1 MTNDLYWVS
10 VLGYI
15 VITLTILIRERKYIY
30 HSEKVERAFMP
41 LVCISLTFFVVDFF
55 WGMCLVEAIRSDVV
69 YYASSALL
77 HVLAVVT
84 TLSWLCYVLQYIR
97 CPRRYRYVIQ
107 FVSTVLLLSEVVLV
121 IANFFSPVLFRIVD
135 GEYMR
140 CKYALVTAFNV
151 YSVFAVVLLGTLFT
165 MMRRGIGAKGCI
177 RCKAVLFSSLI
188 PLLPGIMN
196 VKYFASPFFSMGF
209 MLSVLIL
216 YVFVVTAAREKLYQS
231 KTKFLQNMSHE
242 IRTSLNMVYG
252 FAQLLGMPEGSWT
265 DEEREKYNTYIND
278 NYRML
283 DLLLNDLI
291 EYTQTNQKT
300 FGVSCEPVDV
310 AKICD
315 STLQSLQSL
324 QFAQSQSKQVQLQ
337 NELPDGFT
345 IKSYARRI
353 QQILM
358 HMLFYGVQFASSD
371 ELLLS
376 AKLNAGALE
385 LAVVAP
391 NSSLSGMKELP
402 VYVKDTLNDP
412 DVDDLGVRIELCH
425 RMACLLGGCIYID
438 TKSKD
443 GVRIVLQMQNI
454 L

>member
-1 MTNDLYWVS
+1 MTYDLYWVS

-15 VITLTILIRERKYIY
+15 VITLIILIRERKYT
-30 HSEKVERAFMP
+30 HHTEKAGRVFMP
-41 LVCISLTFFVVDFF
+41 LVCLSLVFYVVDFF
-55 WGMCLVEAIRSDVV
+55 WGMCLVDAIRSDAV
-69 YYASSALL
+69 YFVSSALL

-84 TLSWLCYVLQYIR
+84 TLSWLCYVLRYMN
-97 CPRRYRYVIQ
+97 CPRRCRYVIQ
-107 FVSTVLLLSEVVLV
+107 FVSAAQLLSEVVLV
-121 IANFFSPVLFRIVD
+121 IANFFSPVMYRIVD
-135 GEYMR
+135 GEYVR
-140 CKYALVTAFNV
+140 CKYALVTSFNV
-151 YSVFAVVLLGTLFT
+151 YSVFAVVLLGTLFA
-165 MMRRGIGAKGCI
+165 MMRKG
-177 RCKAVLFSSLI
+177 RCANGYTRCWAVLFSSLI
-188 PLLPGIMN
+188 PLLLGIMQME
-196 VKYFASPFFSMGF
+196 YFASPFFSMGF

-216 YVFVVTAAREKLYQS
+216 YVFVVTATREKLYRS

-265 DEEREKYNTYIND
+265 DEEREKYNSYIND

-300 FGVSCEPVDV
+300 FGVSYEPVDV

-315 STLQSLQSL
+315 STLQSLQ
-324 QFAQSQSKQVQLQ
+324 FAQSKSKQVQLQ

-345 IKSYARRI
+345 INSDARRI
-353 QQILM
+353 QQILT
-358 HMLFYGVQFASSD
+358 HLLFYVVQFASSD

-385 LAVVAP
+385 LAVVDP
-391 NSSLSGMKELP
+391 NSSMSGMKELP

-412 DVDDLGVRIELCH
+412 DVDDLGVRIELCR
-425 RMACLLGGCIYID
+425 RMTCLLGGCIYID
-438 TKSKD
+438 TQSKD
-443 GVRIVLQMQNI
+443 GVRIVLQIQNI

>member
-15 VITLTILIRERKYIY
+15 VITLTILIRECKYT
-30 HSEKVERAFMP
+30 HHGGKAGRVFMP
-41 LVCISLTFFVVDFF
+41 LVCLFLAFYVVDFF
-55 WGMCLVEAIRSDVV
+55 WGMCLVDAIRSDAA
-69 YYASSALL
+69 YFASSALL

-84 TLSWLCYVLQYIR
+84 TLSWLCYVLRYMN
-97 CPRRYRYVIQ
+97 CPRRCRYVIQ
-107 FVSTVLLLSEVVLV
+107 FVSAAQLLSEVALV
-121 IANFFSPVLFRIVD
+121 IANFFSPVMFRIVD
-135 GEYMR
+135 GEYVR
-140 CKYALVTAFNV
+140 CKYALVTSFNV

-165 MMRRGIGAKGCI
+165 MMRRGIGANGYT

-188 PLLPGIMN
+188 PLLLGIMQ
-196 VKYFASPFFSMGF
+196 VEYFASPFFSMGF

-315 STLQSLQSL
+315 STLQSLQ
-324 QFAQSQSKQVQLQ
+324 FAQSKSKQVQLQ

-345 IKSYARRI
+345 IKSDARRI

-385 LAVVAP
+385 LAVVDP
-391 NSSLSGMKELP
+391 NNSMSGMKELP
-402 VYVKDTLNDP
+402 VYVKETLYDT
-412 DVDDLGVRIELCH
+412 DVDDLGVRIELCR
-425 RMACLLGGCIYID
+425 RMARLLGGCIYID
-438 TKSKD
+438 TQSKD
-443 GVRIVLQMQNI
+443 GVRIVLQIQNI

>member
-1 MTNDLYWVS
+1 MTYDLYWVS

-15 VITLTILIRERKYIY
+15 VITLIILIRERKYT
-30 HSEKVERAFMP
+30 HHAEKAGRVFMP
-41 LVCISLTFFVVDFF
+41 LVCLSLAFYVVDFF
-55 WGMCLVEAIRSDVV
+55 WGMCLVDAIRSDAV
-69 YYASSALL
+69 YFVLSALL

-84 TLSWLCYVLQYIR
+84 TLSWLCYVLRYMN
-97 CPRRYRYVIQ
+97 CPRRCRYVIQ
-107 FVSTVLLLSEVVLV
+107 FVSAAQLLSELAFV
-121 IANFFSPVLFRIVD
+121 IANFFSPVMFRIVD
-135 GEYMR
+135 GEYVR
-140 CKYALVTAFNV
+140 CKYALVTSFNV
-151 YSVFAVVLLGTLFT
+151 YSVFAVVLLGTLFA
-165 MMRRGIGAKGCI
+165 MMRKGICANGYT
-177 RCKAVLFSSLI
+177 RYWAVLFSSLI
-188 PLLPGIMN
+188 PLLLGIMQ
-196 VKYFASPFFSMGF
+196 VEYFASPFFSMGF

-216 YVFVVTAAREKLYQS
+216 YVFVVTAAREKLYRS

-265 DEEREKYNTYIND
+265 DEEREKYNSYIND

-291 EYTQTNQKT
+291 EYTQTNRKT
-300 FGVSCEPVDV
+300 FGVSYGPVGV

-315 STLQSLQSL
+315 STLQSLQ
-324 QFAQSQSKQVQLQ
+324 FAQSKSKQVQLQ

-345 IKSYARRI
+345 INSDARRI
-353 QQILM
+353 QQILT
-358 HMLFYGVQFASSD
+358 HLLFYAVQFASSD

-385 LAVVAP
+385 LAVVDP
-391 NSSLSGMKELP
+391 NSSMSGMKELP

-412 DVDDLGVRIELCH
+412 DVDDLGVRIELCR

-438 TKSKD
+438 TQSKD
-443 GVRIVLQMQNI
+443 GVRIVLQIQNI

>member
-1 MTNDLYWVS
+1 MTDDLYWVS

-15 VITLTILIRERKYIY
+15 VITLIILIREHK
-30 HSEKVERAFMP
+30 HTHNAGKAERIFMS
-41 LVCISLTFFVVDFF
+41 LVCVSLVFYIVDFF
-55 WGMCLVEAIRSDVV
+55 WGLCLVKAIRSDAV
-69 YYASSALL
+69 YFASSAVL

-84 TLSWLCYVLQYIR
+84 TLSWLSYVLRYMG
-97 CPRRYRYVIQ
+97 CPRRCRYVVQ
-107 FVSTVLLLSEVVLV
+107 FVSAVLLLSEVAFV
-121 IANFFSPVLFRIVD
+121 IANFFSPVMFRIVD
-135 GEYMR
+135 GEYVR
-140 CKYALVTAFNV
+140 CKYALVTSFNV
-151 YSVFAVVLLGTLFT
+151 YSVFGVVVLGTLFA
-165 MMRRGIGAKGCI
+165 MMRKGICANGYTKCW
-177 RCKAVLFSSLI
+177 AVLFSSLI
-188 PLLPGIMN
+188 PLSLGVLQ

-209 MLSVLIL
+209 MLSALIL

-265 DEEREKYNTYIND
+265 DEEREKYNSYIND

-300 FGVSCEPVDV
+300 FGVSYEPVDV

-315 STLQSLQSL
+315 STLQSL

-345 IKSYARRI
+345 INSDARRI
-353 QQILM
+353 QQILT
-358 HMLFYGVQFASSD
+358 HMLFYGVQFASGD

-376 AKLNAGALE
+376 AKFNAGALE
-385 LAVVAP
+385 LAVVDP
-391 NSSLSGMKELP
+391 NNSMSGLEDLP
-402 VYVKDTLNDP
+402 LYVNDTLLDTY
-412 DVDDLGVRIELCH
+412 VDDFGVRIELCR
-425 RMACLLGGCIYID
+425 RMARLLGGCIYID
-438 TKSKD
+438 TQSKD
-443 GVRIVLQMQNI
+443 GVRIVLQIQNI

>member
-30 HSEKVERAFMP
+30 HNEKVGRTFMP
-41 LVCISLTFFVVDFF
+41 LVCISLTFFVVDFL
-55 WGMCLVEAIRSDVV
+55 WGLCLVKAIRSDVV

-140 CKYALVTAFNV
+140 CKYALATSFNV
-151 YSVFAVVLLGTLFT
+151 YSVFVVVLLGTLFT
-165 MMRRGIGAKGCI
+165 MMRRGIRANGCT

-315 STLQSLQSL
+315 STLQSLQ
-324 QFAQSQSKQVQLQ
+324 FAQSKSKSKQVQLQ

-345 IKSYARRI
+345 IKSDARRI

-385 LAVVAP
+385 LAVVDP
-391 NSSLSGMKELP
+391 NSSMSGMKELP
-402 VYVKDTLNDP
+402 VYVKNTLYDP

>member
-1 MTNDLYWVS
+1 MTYDLYWVS

-15 VITLTILIRERKYIY
+15 LITLIILIRERKYT
-30 HSEKVERAFMP
+30 HHAEKAGRIFMP
-41 LVCISLTFFVVDFF
+41 LVCLSLVFYVIDFF
-55 WGMCLVEAIRSDVV
+55 WGMCLVDAIRSDAV
-69 YYASSALL
+69 YFASSALL

-84 TLSWLCYVLQYIR
+84 TLSWLCYVLRYME
-97 CPRRYRYVIQ
+97 CPRRCRYVIQ
-107 FVSTVLLLSEVVLV
+107 FVSAALLLSELAFV
-121 IANFFSPVLFRIVD
+121 IANFFSPVMFRIVD
-135 GEYMR
+135 GEYAR
-140 CKYALVTAFNV
+140 CKYALVTSFNV
-151 YSVFAVVLLGTLFT
+151 YSVFAVVLLGTLFA
-165 MMRRGIGAKGCI
+165 MMRKGICANGYT
-177 RCKAVLFSSLI
+177 RCWAVLFSSLI
-188 PLLPGIMN
+188 PLLLGIMQME
-196 VKYFASPFFSMGF
+196 YFASPFFSMGF

-216 YVFVVTAAREKLYQS
+216 YVFVVTATREKLYRS

-265 DEEREKYNTYIND
+265 DEEREKYNAYISD

-315 STLQSLQSL
+315 STLQSLQ
-324 QFAQSQSKQVQLQ
+324 FAQSKSKQVQLQ

-345 IKSYARRI
+345 INSDARRI
-353 QQILM
+353 QQILT
-358 HMLFYGVQFASSD
+358 HLLFYGVQFASSD

-385 LAVVAP
+385 LAVVDP
-391 NSSLSGMKELP
+391 NNSMSGMKELP
-402 VYVKDTLNDP
+402 VYVKDTLYDT
-412 DVDDLGVRIELCH
+412 DVDDLGVRIELCR

-443 GVRIVLQMQNI
+443 GVRIVLQIQNI

>member
-1 MTNDLYWVS
+1 MTYDLYWVS

-15 VITLTILIRERKYIY
+15 VITLIILIRERKYT
-30 HSEKVERAFMP
+30 HHAEKAGRVFMP
-41 LVCISLTFFVVDFF
+41 LVCISLVFYIVDFF
-55 WGMCLVEAIRSDVV
+55 WGMCLVKAIRSDAV
-69 YYASSALL
+69 YFASSALL

-84 TLSWLCYVLQYIR
+84 TLSWLCYVLRYMG
-97 CPRRYRYVIQ
+97 CPRRCRYVIQ
-107 FVSTVLLLSEVVLV
+107 FVSAALLLSELVFV
-121 IANFFSPVLFRIVD
+121 IANFFSPVMFRIVD
-135 GEYMR
+135 GEYVR
-140 CKYALVTAFNV
+140 CKYALVTPFNV
-151 YSVFAVVLLGTLFT
+151 YLVFGAVVLGTLFA
-165 MMRRGIGAKGCI
+165 MMRKGICANGYTKCW
-177 RCKAVLFSSLI
+177 AVLFSSLI
-188 PLLPGIMN
+188 PLSLGVLQ

-216 YVFVVTAAREKLYQS
+216 YVFVVTATREKLYQS

-265 DEEREKYNTYIND
+265 DEEREKYNSYISD
-278 NYRML
+278 NYCML

-300 FGVSCEPVDV
+300 FGVSYEPVDV
-310 AKICD
+310 AKICE
-315 STLQSLQSL
+315 STLQSL

-345 IKSYARRI
+345 INSDARRI
-353 QQILM
+353 QQILT
-358 HMLFYGVQFASSD
+358 HMLFYGVQFTSGD
-371 ELLLS
+371 KLLLS

-385 LAVVAP
+385 LAVVDP
-391 NSSLSGMKELP
+391 NSSMSGMKELP
-402 VYVKDTLNDP
+402 VYVKNTLYDP

-443 GVRIVLQMQNI
+443 GVRIVLQIQNI

>member
-1 MTNDLYWVS
+1 MTDDLYWVS

-15 VITLTILIRERKYIY
+15 VITLIVLIREHK
-30 HSEKVERAFMP
+30 HTHNAGKAERVFMS
-41 LVCISLTFFVVDFF
+41 LVCVSLVFYIVDFF
-55 WGMCLVEAIRSDVV
+55 WGLCLVKAIRSDAV
-69 YYASSALL
+69 YFASSAVL

-84 TLSWLCYVLQYIR
+84 TLSWLSYVLRYME
-97 CPRRYRYVIQ
+97 CPRRCRYVVQ
-107 FVSTVLLLSEVVLV
+107 FVSAVLLLSEVAFV
-121 IANFFSPVLFRIVD
+121 IANFFSPVMFRIVD
-135 GEYMR
+135 GEYVR
-140 CKYALVTAFNV
+140 CKYALVTSFNV
-151 YSVFAVVLLGTLFT
+151 YSVFGVLLLGTLFA
-165 MMRRGIGAKGCI
+165 MMRKGICANGYTKCW
-177 RCKAVLFSSLI
+177 AVLFSSLI
-188 PLLPGIMN
+188 PLSLGVLQ

-209 MLSVLIL
+209 MLSALIL

-265 DEEREKYNTYIND
+265 DEEREKYNSYISD

-300 FGVSCEPVDV
+300 FGVSYEPVDV

-315 STLQSLQSL
+315 STLQSL

-345 IKSYARRI
+345 INSDARRI
-353 QQILM
+353 QQILT
-358 HMLFYGVQFASSD
+358 HMLFYGVQFASGD

-376 AKLNAGALE
+376 AKFNAGALE
-385 LAVVAP
+385 LAVVDP
-391 NSSLSGMKELP
+391 NNSMSGLEDLP
-402 VYVKDTLNDP
+402 LYVNDTLLDTY
-412 DVDDLGVRIELCH
+412 VDDFGVRIELCR
-425 RMACLLGGCIYID
+425 RMARLLGGCICID
-438 TKSKD
+438 TQSQD
-443 GVRIVLQMQNI
+443 GVRIVLQIQNI
-454 L
+454 Q

>member
-1 MTNDLYWVS
+1 MTYDLYWVS

-15 VITLTILIRERKYIY
+15 VITLIILIRERKYT
-30 HSEKVERAFMP
+30 HHNEKAGRVFMP
-41 LVCISLTFFVVDFF
+41 LVCISLAFYVVDFF
-55 WGMCLVEAIRSDVV
+55 WGMCLVDAIRSDAV
-69 YYASSALL
+69 YFVLSALL

-84 TLSWLCYVLQYIR
+84 TLSWLCYVLRYMN
-97 CPRRYRYVIQ
+97 CPRRCRYVVQ
-107 FVSTVLLLSEVVLV
+107 FVSAAQLLSEVVLV
-121 IANFFSPVLFRIVD
+121 IANFFSPVMYRIVD
-135 GEYMR
+135 GEYVR
-140 CKYALVTAFNV
+140 CKYALVTSFNV
-151 YSVFAVVLLGTLFT
+151 YSVFAVVLLGTLFA
-165 MMRRGIGAKGCI
+165 MMRKGICANGYT
-177 RCKAVLFSSLI
+177 RYWAVLFSSLI
-188 PLLPGIMN
+188 PLLLGIMQ
-196 VKYFASPFFSMGF
+196 VEYFASPFFSMGF
-209 MLSVLIL
+209 MLSALIL

-265 DEEREKYNTYIND
+265 DEEREKYNSYISD

-300 FGVSCEPVDV
+300 FGVSYEPVDV
-310 AKICD
+310 AKICE
-315 STLQSLQSL
+315 STLQSL

-345 IKSYARRI
+345 INSDARRI
-353 QQILM
+353 QQILT
-358 HMLFYGVQFASSD
+358 HLLFYGVQFASSD

-385 LAVVAP
+385 LAVVDP
-391 NSSLSGMKELP
+391 NNSMSGMKELP
-402 VYVKDTLNDP
+402 VYVKDTLNDTY
-412 DVDDLGVRIELCH
+412 VDDFGVRIELCR
-425 RMACLLGGCIYID
+425 RMARLLGGCIYID
-438 TKSKD
+438 TQSKD
-443 GVRIVLQMQNI
+443 GVRIVLQIQNI

>member
-1 MTNDLYWVS
+1 MTYDLYWVS

-15 VITLTILIRERKYIY
+15 VITLIILIRERKYT
-30 HSEKVERAFMP
+30 HHNEKAGRVFMP
-41 LVCISLTFFVVDFF
+41 LVCLSLAFYVVDFF
-55 WGMCLVEAIRSDVV
+55 WGMCLVDAIRSDAV
-69 YYASSALL
+69 YFVLSALL

-84 TLSWLCYVLQYIR
+84 TLSWLSYVLRYMN
-97 CPRRYRYVIQ
+97 CPRRCRHVIQ
-107 FVSTVLLLSEVVLV
+107 FVLATQLLSEVVFV
-121 IANFFSPVLFRIVD
+121 TANFFSPVMFRIVD
-135 GEYMR
+135 GEYVR
-140 CKYALVTAFNV
+140 CKYALVTPFNV
-151 YSVFAVVLLGTLFT
+151 YSVFAVVLLGTLFA
-165 MMRRGIGAKGCI
+165 MMRKGICANGYT
-177 RCKAVLFSSLI
+177 RYWAVLFSSLI
-188 PLLPGIMN
+188 PLLLGIMQ
-196 VKYFASPFFSMGF
+196 VEYFASPFFSMGF
-209 MLSVLIL
+209 MLSTLIL

-265 DEEREKYNTYIND
+265 DEEREKYNSYIND

-315 STLQSLQSL
+315 STLQSLQ
-324 QFAQSQSKQVQLQ
+324 FAQSKSKQVQLQ

-345 IKSYARRI
+345 IKSDARRI
-353 QQILM
+353 QQILT

-371 ELLLS
+371 KLLLS

-385 LAVVAP
+385 LAVVDP
-391 NSSLSGMKELP
+391 NSSMSGMKELP
-402 VYVKDTLNDP
+402 VYVKNTLYDTY
-412 DVDDLGVRIELCH
+412 VDDLGVRIELCH

-443 GVRIVLQMQNI
+443 GVRIVLQIQNI

>member
-1 MTNDLYWVS
+1 MTYDLYWVS

-15 VITLTILIRERKYIY
+15 VITLIILIRERKYT
-30 HSEKVERAFMP
+30 HHAEKAGRVFMP
-41 LVCISLTFFVVDFF
+41 LVCISLVFYVVDFF
-55 WGMCLVEAIRSDVV
+55 WGMCLVNAIRSDAA
-69 YYASSALL
+69 YFASSALL

-84 TLSWLCYVLQYIR
+84 TLSWLCYVLRYMG
-97 CPRRYRYVIQ
+97 CPRRCRYAIQ
-107 FVSTVLLLSEVVLV
+107 FVSAALLLSEVALV
-121 IANFFSPVLFRIVD
+121 IANFFSPVMFRIVD
-135 GEYMR
+135 GEYVR
-140 CKYALVTAFNV
+140 CKYALVTSFNI
-151 YSVFAVVLLGTLFT
+151 YPVFAVVVLGTLFA
-165 MMRRGIGAKGCI
+165 MMRKGICANGYTKCW
-177 RCKAVLFSSLI
+177 AVLFSSLI
-188 PLLPGIMN
+188 PLSLGVLQ

-315 STLQSLQSL
+315 STLQSLQ
-324 QFAQSQSKQVQLQ
+324 FAQSQSKQVQLQ

-345 IKSYARRI
+345 IKSDARRI
-353 QQILM
+353 QQILT

-385 LAVVAP
+385 LAVVDP
-391 NSSLSGMKELP
+391 NNSMTGMKELP
-402 VYVKDTLNDP
+402 VYVKNTLYDT
-412 DVDDLGVRIELCH
+412 DVDNLGVRIELCR
-425 RMACLLGGCIYID
+425 RMARLLGGCIYID

-443 GVRIVLQMQNI
+443 GVRIVLQIQNI
-454 L
+454 Q

>member
-10 VLGYI
+10 VFGYI
-15 VITLTILIRERKYIY
+15 VITLIILIRERKYT
-30 HSEKVERAFMP
+30 HRTEKAGRVFMP
-41 LVCISLTFFVVDFF
+41 LVCLSLAFYVVDFF
-55 WGMCLVEAIRSDVV
+55 WGMCLVDAIRSDAV
-69 YYASSALL
+69 YFVSSALL

-84 TLSWLCYVLQYIR
+84 TLSWLCYVLRYMN
-97 CPRRYRYVIQ
+97 CPRRCRYVIQ
-107 FVSTVLLLSEVVLV
+107 FVSAAQLLSELAFV
-121 IANFFSPVLFRIVD
+121 IANFFSPVMFRIVD
-135 GEYMR
+135 GEYVR

-151 YSVFAVVLLGTLFT
+151 YSVFAVVSLGTLFA
-165 MMRRGIGAKGCI
+165 MMRKGICANGYT
-177 RCKAVLFSSLI
+177 RYWAVLFSSLI
-188 PLLPGIMN
+188 PLLLGIMQ

-209 MLSVLIL
+209 MLSGLIL

-265 DEEREKYNTYIND
+265 DEEREKYNSYIND

-291 EYTQTNQKT
+291 EYTQTNLKT
-300 FGVSCEPVDV
+300 FGVNCEPVDV

-315 STLQSLQSL
+315 STLQSLQ
-324 QFAQSQSKQVQLQ
+324 FAQSKSKQVQLQ
-337 NELPDGFT
+337 NELPEGFT
-345 IKSYARRI
+345 INSDARRI
-353 QQILM
+353 QQILT
-358 HMLFYGVQFASSD
+358 HLLFYAVQFASSD

-385 LAVVAP
+385 LAVVDP
-391 NSSLSGMKELP
+391 NSSMSGMKELP
-402 VYVKDTLNDP
+402 VYVKDTLNDT
-412 DVDDLGVRIELCH
+412 DVDDLGVRIELCR

-438 TKSKD
+438 TQSKD
-443 GVRIVLQMQNI
+443 GVRIVLQIQNT

>member
-1 MTNDLYWVS
+1 MGA
-10 VLGYI
+10 VLGEGY
-15 VITLTILIRERKYIY
+15 TLRCRLLRFVGVAPRLGCC
-30 HSEKVERAFMP
+30 HH
-41 LVCISLTFFVVDFF
+41 LVV
-55 WGMCLVEAIRSDVV
+55 
-69 YYASSALL
+69 ALL
-77 HVLAVVT
+77 CAAIHKVSAQVSLRH
-84 TLSWLCYVLQYIR
+84 SIR
-97 CPRRYRYVIQ
+97 IDCFTALRGGVG
-107 FVSTVLLLSEVVLV
+107 

-315 STLQSLQSL
+315 STLQSLQ
-324 QFAQSQSKQVQLQ
+324 FAQSKSKQVQLQ

-345 IKSYARRI
+345 IKSDARRI

-385 LAVVAP
+385 LAVVDP
-391 NSSLSGMKELP
+391 NNSMSGMKELP
-402 VYVKDTLNDP
+402 VYVKNTLYDP

-438 TKSKD
+438 TKSKG
-443 GVRIVLQMQNI
+443 GVRIVLQIQNI

>member
-1 MTNDLYWVS
+1 MTYDLYWVS

-15 VITLTILIRERKYIY
+15 VITLIILIRERKYT
-30 HSEKVERAFMP
+30 HHTEKAGRVFMP
-41 LVCISLTFFVVDFF
+41 LVCISLVFYIVDFF
-55 WGMCLVEAIRSDVV
+55 WGMCLVKAIRSDAV
-69 YYASSALL
+69 YFASSALL

-84 TLSWLCYVLQYIR
+84 TLSWLCYVLRYMN
-97 CPRRYRYVIQ
+97 CPRRCRYVIQ
-107 FVSTVLLLSEVVLV
+107 FVSAALLLSEVVLV
-121 IANFFSPVLFRIVD
+121 IANFFSPVMYRIVD
-135 GEYMR
+135 GEYVR

-151 YSVFAVVLLGTLFT
+151 YSVFAVVLLGTLFA
-165 MMRRGIGAKGCI
+165 MMRKGICANGYT
-177 RCKAVLFSSLI
+177 RCWAVLFSSLI
-188 PLLPGIMN
+188 PLLLGIMQME
-196 VKYFASPFFSMGF
+196 YFASPFFSMGF

-216 YVFVVTAAREKLYQS
+216 YVFVVTATREKLYQS

-242 IRTSLNMVYG
+242 IRTTLNMVYG

-265 DEEREKYNTYIND
+265 DEEREKYNAYIND

-315 STLQSLQSL
+315 STLQSLQ
-324 QFAQSQSKQVQLQ
+324 FAQSQSKQVQLQ

-345 IKSYARRI
+345 INSDARRI

-358 HMLFYGVQFASSD
+358 HMLFYGVQFASGD

-385 LAVVAP
+385 LAVVDP
-391 NSSLSGMKELP
+391 NNSMSGMKELP
-402 VYVKDTLNDP
+402 VYVKDTLYDT
-412 DVDDLGVRIELCH
+412 DVDDLGVRIELCR

-443 GVRIVLQMQNI
+443 GVRIVLQIQNM

>member
-1 MTNDLYWVS
+1 MTYDLYWVS

-15 VITLTILIRERKYIY
+15 VITLIILIRERKYT
-30 HSEKVERAFMP
+30 HHTEKAGRVFMP
-41 LVCISLTFFVVDFF
+41 LVCISLVFYIVDFF
-55 WGMCLVEAIRSDVV
+55 WGMCLVKAIRSDAV
-69 YYASSALL
+69 YFASSALL

-84 TLSWLCYVLQYIR
+84 TLSWLCYVLRYMN
-97 CPRRYRYVIQ
+97 CPRRCRYVIQ
-107 FVSTVLLLSEVVLV
+107 FVSAALLLSEVVLV
-121 IANFFSPVLFRIVD
+121 IANFFSPVMYRIVD
-135 GEYMR
+135 GEYVR

-151 YSVFAVVLLGTLFT
+151 YSVFAVVLLGTLFA
-165 MMRRGIGAKGCI
+165 MMRKGICANGYT
-177 RCKAVLFSSLI
+177 RCWAVLFSSLI
-188 PLLPGIMN
+188 PLLLGIMQME
-196 VKYFASPFFSMGF
+196 YFASPFFSMGF

-216 YVFVVTAAREKLYQS
+216 YVFVVTATREKLYQS

-315 STLQSLQSL
+315 STLQSLQ
-324 QFAQSQSKQVQLQ
+324 FAQSKSKQVQLQ

-345 IKSYARRI
+345 INSDARRI
-353 QQILM
+353 QQILT

-371 ELLLS
+371 KLLLS

-385 LAVVAP
+385 LAVVDP
-391 NSSLSGMKELP
+391 NSSMSGMKELP
-402 VYVKDTLNDP
+402 VYVKNTLYDP

-438 TKSKD
+438 TKSKE
-443 GVRIVLQMQNI
+443 GVRIVLQIQNI

>member
-1 MTNDLYWVS
+1 MTDDLYWVS

-15 VITLTILIRERKYIY
+15 VITLIILIRERKYTY
-30 HSEKVERAFMP
+30 HNEKAMRVFML
-41 LVCISLTFFVVDFF
+41 LVCLSLAFYVIDFF
-55 WGMCLVEAIRSDVV
+55 WGLCLVKAIRSDAVNF
-69 YYASSALL
+69 ASSALL

-84 TLSWLCYVLQYIR
+84 TLSWLCYVLRYMG
-97 CPRRYRYVIQ
+97 CPRRCRYVIQ
-107 FVSTVLLLSEVVLV
+107 FVSAALLLSEVVFV
-121 IANFFSPVLFRIVD
+121 IANFFSPVMFRIVD
-135 GEYMR
+135 GEYVR
-140 CKYALVTAFNV
+140 CKYALVTPFNV
-151 YSVFAVVLLGTLFT
+151 YLVFGAVVLGTLFA
-165 MMRRGIGAKGCI
+165 MMRKGICANGYTKCW
-177 RCKAVLFSSLI
+177 AVLFSSLI
-188 PLLPGIMN
+188 PLSLGVLQ

-216 YVFVVTAAREKLYQS
+216 YVFVVTATREKLYQS

-265 DEEREKYNTYIND
+265 DEEREKYNGYIND

-291 EYTQTNQKT
+291 EYTQTNLKT

-315 STLQSLQSL
+315 STLQSLQ
-324 QFAQSQSKQVQLQ
+324 FAQSQSKHVQLQ

-345 IKSYARRI
+345 INSDARRI
-353 QQILM
+353 QQILT

-385 LAVVAP
+385 LAVVDP
-391 NSSLSGMKELP
+391 NNSMSGMKELP
-402 VYVKDTLNDP
+402 VYVKNTLYDT
-412 DVDDLGVRIELCH
+412 DVDDFGVRIELCR

-438 TKSKD
+438 TQSKD
-443 GVRIVLQMQNI
+443 GVRIVLQIQNI

>member
-30 HSEKVERAFMP
+30 HSEKVGRVFMP

-55 WGMCLVEAIRSDVV
+55 WGMCLVKAIRSDAV

-97 CPRRYRYVIQ
+97 CPRRCRYVIQ

-135 GEYMR
+135 GEYVR
-140 CKYALVTAFNV
+140 CKYALVTAFNI
-151 YSVFAVVLLGTLFT
+151 YSVFAVVVLGTLFA
-165 MMRRGIGAKGCI
+165 MMRKGICANGYT

-188 PLLPGIMN
+188 PLLLGIMQ

-216 YVFVVTAAREKLYQS
+216 YVFVVTATREKLYQS

-315 STLQSLQSL
+315 STLQSLQ
-324 QFAQSQSKQVQLQ
+324 FAQSKQVQLQ

-345 IKSYARRI
+345 INSDARRI

-358 HMLFYGVQFASSD
+358 HMLFYGVQFASGD
-371 ELLLS
+371 KLLLS

-385 LAVVAP
+385 LAVVDP
-391 NSSLSGMKELP
+391 NSSMSGMKELP
-402 VYVKDTLNDP
+402 VYVKDTLYDT
-412 DVDDLGVRIELCH
+412 DVDDLGVRIELCR
-425 RMACLLGGCIYID
+425 RMARLLGGCIYID
-438 TKSKD
+438 TQSKD
-443 GVRIVLQMQNI
+443 GVRIVLQIQNI

>member
-1 MTNDLYWVS
+1 MTYDLYWVS

-15 VITLTILIRERKYIY
+15 VITLIILIRERKYT
-30 HSEKVERAFMP
+30 HHAEKAGRVFMP
-41 LVCISLTFFVVDFF
+41 LVCLSLVFYVVDFF
-55 WGMCLVEAIRSDVV
+55 WGMCLVDAIRSEAV
-69 YYASSALL
+69 YFVSSALL

-84 TLSWLCYVLQYIR
+84 TLSWLCYVLRYMN
-97 CPRRYRYVIQ
+97 CPRRCRYVIQ
-107 FVSTVLLLSEVVLV
+107 FVSAAQLLSEVVLV
-121 IANFFSPVLFRIVD
+121 IANFFSPVMYRIVD
-135 GEYMR
+135 GEYVR
-140 CKYALVTAFNV
+140 CKYALVTSFNV
-151 YSVFAVVLLGTLFT
+151 YSVFAVVLLGTLFA
-165 MMRRGIGAKGCI
+165 MMRKG
-177 RCKAVLFSSLI
+177 RCANGYTRCWAVLFSSLI
-188 PLLPGIMN
+188 PLLLGIMQME
-196 VKYFASPFFSMGF
+196 YFASPFFSMGF

-216 YVFVVTAAREKLYQS
+216 YVFVVTATREKLYRS

-265 DEEREKYNTYIND
+265 DEEREKYNSYIND

-300 FGVSCEPVDV
+300 FGVSYEPVDV

-315 STLQSLQSL
+315 STLQSLQ
-324 QFAQSQSKQVQLQ
+324 FAQSKSKQVQLQ

-345 IKSYARRI
+345 INSDARRI
-353 QQILM
+353 QQILT
-358 HMLFYGVQFASSD
+358 HLLFYGVQFASSD

-385 LAVVAP
+385 LAVVDP
-391 NSSLSGMKELP
+391 NSSMSGMKELP

-412 DVDDLGVRIELCH
+412 DVDDLGVRIELCR

-443 GVRIVLQMQNI
+443 GVRIVLQIQNI

>member
-1 MTNDLYWVS
+1 MTYDLYWVS

-15 VITLTILIRERKYIY
+15 VITLIILIRERKYT
-30 HSEKVERAFMP
+30 HHAEKAGRVFMP
-41 LVCISLTFFVVDFF
+41 LVCLSLVFYVVDFF
-55 WGMCLVEAIRSDVV
+55 WGMCLVDAIRSDAV
-69 YYASSALL
+69 YFVSSALL

-84 TLSWLCYVLQYIR
+84 TLSWLCYVLRYMN
-97 CPRRYRYVIQ
+97 CPRRCRYVIQ
-107 FVSTVLLLSEVVLV
+107 FVSAAQLLSEVVLV
-121 IANFFSPVLFRIVD
+121 IANFFSPVMYRIVD
-135 GEYMR
+135 GDYVR
-140 CKYALVTAFNV
+140 CKYALVTSFNV
-151 YSVFAVVLLGTLFT
+151 YSVFAVVLLGTLFA
-165 MMRRGIGAKGCI
+165 MMRKGICANGYT
-177 RCKAVLFSSLI
+177 RCWAVLFSSLI
-188 PLLPGIMN
+188 PLLLGIMQME
-196 VKYFASPFFSMGF
+196 YFASPFFSMGF

-216 YVFVVTAAREKLYQS
+216 YVFVVTATREKLYRS

-265 DEEREKYNTYIND
+265 DEEREKYNSYIND

-291 EYTQTNQKT
+291 EYTQTNRKT
-300 FGVSCEPVDV
+300 FDVSYEPVDV

-315 STLQSLQSL
+315 STLQSLQ
-324 QFAQSQSKQVQLQ
+324 FAQSKSKQVQLQ

-345 IKSYARRI
+345 INSDARRI
-353 QQILM
+353 QQILT
-358 HMLFYGVQFASSD
+358 HLLFYAVQFASSD

-385 LAVVAP
+385 LAVVDP
-391 NSSLSGMKELP
+391 NSSMSGMKELP

-412 DVDDLGVRIELCH
+412 DVDDLGVRIELCR

-438 TKSKD
+438 TQSKD
-443 GVRIVLQMQNI
+443 GVRIVLQIQNI

>member
-30 HSEKVERAFMP
+30 HSEKVGRVFMP

-55 WGMCLVEAIRSDVV
+55 WGMCLVKAIRSDAV

-97 CPRRYRYVIQ
+97 CPRRCRYVIQ

-135 GEYMR
+135 GEYVR
-140 CKYALVTAFNV
+140 CKYALVTAFNI
-151 YSVFAVVLLGTLFT
+151 YSVFAVVVLGTLFA
-165 MMRRGIGAKGCI
+165 MMRKGICANGYT

-188 PLLPGIMN
+188 PLLLGIMQ

-216 YVFVVTAAREKLYQS
+216 YVFVVTATREKLYQS

-315 STLQSLQSL
+315 STLQSLQ
-324 QFAQSQSKQVQLQ
+324 FAQSKQVQLQ

-345 IKSYARRI
+345 INSDARRI

-358 HMLFYGVQFASSD
+358 HMLFYGVQFASGD
-371 ELLLS
+371 KLLLS

-385 LAVVAP
+385 LAVVDP
-391 NSSLSGMKELP
+391 NSSMSGMKELP
-402 VYVKDTLNDP
+402 VYVKDTLYDT
-412 DVDDLGVRIELCH
+412 DVDDLGVRIELCR

-438 TKSKD
+438 TQSKD
-443 GVRIVLQMQNI
+443 GVRIVLQIQNI

>member
-1 MTNDLYWVS
+1 MTYDLYWVS
-10 VLGYI
+10 VFGYI
-15 VITLTILIRERKYIY
+15 VITLIILIRERKYT
-30 HSEKVERAFMP
+30 HRTEKAGRIFMP
-41 LVCISLTFFVVDFF
+41 LVCLSLAFYVVDFF
-55 WGMCLVEAIRSDVV
+55 WGMCLVDAIRSDAV
-69 YYASSALL
+69 YFVSSALL

-84 TLSWLCYVLQYIR
+84 TLSWLCYVLRYMN
-97 CPRRYRYVIQ
+97 CPRRCRYVIQ
-107 FVSTVLLLSEVVLV
+107 FVSAAQLLSELAFV
-121 IANFFSPVLFRIVD
+121 IANFFSPVMFRIVD
-135 GEYMR
+135 GEYVR

-151 YSVFAVVLLGTLFT
+151 YSVFAVVSLGTLFS
-165 MMRRGIGAKGCI
+165 MMRKG
-177 RCKAVLFSSLI
+177 RCANRYTRYWAVLFSSLI
-188 PLLPGIMN
+188 PLLLGIMQ

-209 MLSVLIL
+209 MLSGLIL

-300 FGVSCEPVDV
+300 FGVSYEPVDV

-315 STLQSLQSL
+315 STLQSLQ
-324 QFAQSQSKQVQLQ
+324 FAQSKSKQVQLQ

-345 IKSYARRI
+345 IKSDARRI
-353 QQILM
+353 QQILT

-371 ELLLS
+371 KLLLS

-385 LAVVAP
+385 LAVVDP
-391 NSSLSGMKELP
+391 NSSMSGMKELP
-402 VYVKDTLNDP
+402 VYVKNTLYDP

-443 GVRIVLQMQNI
+443 GVRIVLQIQNI

>member
-1 MTNDLYWVS
+1 MTYDLYWVS

-15 VITLTILIRERKYIY
+15 VITLIILIRERKYT
-30 HSEKVERAFMP
+30 HHNEKAGRVFMP
-41 LVCISLTFFVVDFF
+41 LVCLSLAFYVVDFF
-55 WGMCLVEAIRSDVV
+55 WGMCLVDAIRSDAV
-69 YYASSALL
+69 YFVLSALL

-84 TLSWLCYVLQYIR
+84 TLSWLCYVLRYMN
-97 CPRRYRYVIQ
+97 CPRRCRYVIQ
-107 FVSTVLLLSEVVLV
+107 FVSAALLLSEVVLV
-121 IANFFSPVLFRIVD
+121 IANFFSPVMFRIVD
-135 GEYMR
+135 GEYVR

-151 YSVFAVVLLGTLFT
+151 YSVFVVALLGTLFA
-165 MMRRGIGAKGCI
+165 MMRRGICANGYT
-177 RCKAVLFSSLI
+177 RYWAVLFSSLI
-188 PLLPGIMN
+188 PLLLGIMQ

-209 MLSVLIL
+209 MLSELIL
-216 YVFVVTAAREKLYQS
+216 YVFVVTAARERLYQS

-252 FAQLLGMPEGSWT
+252 FAQLLGMPEGSWA

-315 STLQSLQSL
+315 STLQSLQ
-324 QFAQSQSKQVQLQ
+324 FAQSKSKQVQLQ

-345 IKSYARRI
+345 IKSDARRI
-353 QQILM
+353 QQILT

-371 ELLLS
+371 KLLLS

-385 LAVVAP
+385 LAVVDP
-391 NSSLSGMKELP
+391 NSSMSGMKELP
-402 VYVKDTLNDP
+402 VYVKNTLYDP
-412 DVDDLGVRIELCH
+412 DVDDLGVRIEFCH

-443 GVRIVLQMQNI
+443 GVRIVLQIQNI

>member
-1 MTNDLYWVS
+1 M
-10 VLGYI
+10 
-15 VITLTILIRERKYIY
+15 
-30 HSEKVERAFMP
+30 
-41 LVCISLTFFVVDFF
+41 
-55 WGMCLVEAIRSDVV
+55 
-69 YYASSALL
+69 
-77 HVLAVVT
+77 
-84 TLSWLCYVLQYIR
+84 
-97 CPRRYRYVIQ
+97 
-107 FVSTVLLLSEVVLV
+107 
-121 IANFFSPVLFRIVD
+121 FRIVD
-135 GEYMR
+135 GEYVR

-151 YSVFAVVLLGTLFT
+151 YSVFAVVSLGTLFA
-165 MMRRGIGAKGCI
+165 MMRKGICANGYT
-177 RCKAVLFSSLI
+177 RCWAVLFSSLI
-188 PLLPGIMN
+188 PLLLGIMQME
-196 VKYFASPFFSMGF
+196 YFASPFFSMGF

-216 YVFVVTAAREKLYQS
+216 YVFVVTATREKLYRS

-265 DEEREKYNTYIND
+265 DEEREKYNGYIND

-291 EYTQTNQKT
+291 EYTQTNLKT

-315 STLQSLQSL
+315 STLQSLQ
-324 QFAQSQSKQVQLQ
+324 FAQSKSKQVQLQ

-345 IKSYARRI
+345 IKSDARRI
-353 QQILM
+353 QQILT

-385 LAVVAP
+385 LAVVDP
-391 NSSLSGMKELP
+391 NSSMSGMKELP
-402 VYVKDTLNDP
+402 VYVKNTLYDP

-443 GVRIVLQMQNI
+443 GVRIVLQIQNI

>member
-1 MTNDLYWVS
+1 MTYDLYWVS

-15 VITLTILIRERKYIY
+15 LITLIILIRERKYT
-30 HSEKVERAFMP
+30 HHAEKAGRIFMP
-41 LVCISLTFFVVDFF
+41 LVCLSLVFYVVDFF
-55 WGMCLVEAIRSDVV
+55 WGMCLVKAIRSDAV
-69 YYASSALL
+69 YFASSALL

-84 TLSWLCYVLQYIR
+84 TLSWLCYVLRYMN
-97 CPRRYRYVIQ
+97 CPRRCRYVIQ
-107 FVSTVLLLSEVVLV
+107 FVSAALLLSEVVLV
-121 IANFFSPVLFRIVD
+121 IANFFSPVMFRIVD
-135 GEYMR
+135 GEYVR
-140 CKYALVTAFNV
+140 CKYALVTAFNI

-165 MMRRGIGAKGCI
+165 MMRKGICANGYT
-177 RCKAVLFSSLI
+177 RCNAVLFSSLI
-188 PLLPGIMN
+188 PLLLGIMQ
-196 VKYFASPFFSMGF
+196 VEYFASPFFSMGF

-216 YVFVVTAAREKLYQS
+216 YVFVVTATREKLYRS

-242 IRTSLNMVYG
+242 IRTTLNMVYG

-300 FGVSCEPVDV
+300 FGVSYGPVDV

-315 STLQSLQSL
+315 STLQSLQ
-324 QFAQSQSKQVQLQ
+324 FAQSKSKQVQLQ

-345 IKSYARRI
+345 INSDARRI
-353 QQILM
+353 QQILT
-358 HMLFYGVQFASSD
+358 HLLFYGVQFASSD

-385 LAVVAP
+385 LAVVDP
-391 NSSLSGMKELP
+391 NSSMSGMKELP

-412 DVDDLGVRIELCH
+412 DVDDLGVRIELCR
-425 RMACLLGGCIYID
+425 RMACLLGGRIYID

-443 GVRIVLQMQNI
+443 GVRIVLQIQNI

>member
-1 MTNDLYWVS
+1 MTYDLYWVS

-15 VITLTILIRERKYIY
+15 VITLIILIRERKYT
-30 HSEKVERAFMP
+30 HHTEKAGRVFMP
-41 LVCISLTFFVVDFF
+41 LVCISLVFYIVDFF
-55 WGMCLVEAIRSDVV
+55 WGMCLVKAIRSDAV
-69 YYASSALL
+69 YFASSALL

-84 TLSWLCYVLQYIR
+84 TLSWLCYVLRYMN
-97 CPRRYRYVIQ
+97 CPRRCRYVIQ
-107 FVSTVLLLSEVVLV
+107 FVSAAQLLSELVLV
-121 IANFFSPVLFRIVD
+121 IANFFSPVMYRIVD
-135 GEYMR
+135 GEYVR

-151 YSVFAVVLLGTLFT
+151 YSVFAVVLLGTLFA
-165 MMRRGIGAKGCI
+165 MMRKGICANGYT
-177 RCKAVLFSSLI
+177 RCWAVLFSSLI
-188 PLLPGIMN
+188 PLLLGIMQME
-196 VKYFASPFFSMGF
+196 YFASPFFSMGF

-216 YVFVVTAAREKLYQS
+216 YVFVVTATREKLYQS

-242 IRTSLNMVYG
+242 IRTTLNMVYG

-265 DEEREKYNTYIND
+265 DEEREKYNAYISD

-315 STLQSLQSL
+315 STLQSLQ
-324 QFAQSQSKQVQLQ
+324 FAQSKSKQVQLQ

-345 IKSYARRI
+345 IKSDARRI
-353 QQILM
+353 QQILT
-358 HMLFYGVQFASSD
+358 HLLFYGVQFASGD

-385 LAVVAP
+385 LAVVDP
-391 NSSLSGMKELP
+391 NNSMSGMKELP
-402 VYVKDTLNDP
+402 VYVKDTLYDT
-412 DVDDLGVRIELCH
+412 DVDDLGVRIELCR
-425 RMACLLGGCIYID
+425 RMARLLGGCIYID
-438 TKSKD
+438 TKSTD
-443 GVRIVLQMQNI
+443 GVRIVLQIQNI

>member
-15 VITLTILIRERKYIY
+15 VITLIILIRERKYT
-30 HSEKVERAFMP
+30 HHAEKAGRVFMP
-41 LVCISLTFFVVDFF
+41 LVCLSLVFYVVDFF
-55 WGMCLVEAIRSDVV
+55 WGMCLVDAIRSDAV
-69 YYASSALL
+69 YFVSSALL

-84 TLSWLCYVLQYIR
+84 TLSWLCYVLRYMN
-97 CPRRYRYVIQ
+97 CPRRCRYVIQ
-107 FVSTVLLLSEVVLV
+107 FVSAAQLLSEVVLV
-121 IANFFSPVLFRIVD
+121 IANFFSPVMFRIVD
-135 GEYMR
+135 GEYVR
-140 CKYALVTAFNV
+140 CKYALVTSFNV
-151 YSVFAVVLLGTLFT
+151 YSVFAVVLLGTLFA
-165 MMRRGIGAKGCI
+165 MMRKGICANGYT
-177 RCKAVLFSSLI
+177 RYWAVLFSSLI
-188 PLLPGIMN
+188 PLLLGIMQM
-196 VKYFASPFFSMGF
+196 KYFASPFFSMGF

-216 YVFVVTAAREKLYQS
+216 YVFVVTATREKLYRS

-300 FGVSCEPVDV
+300 FGVSYEPVDV

-315 STLQSLQSL
+315 STLQSLQ
-324 QFAQSQSKQVQLQ
+324 FAQSKSKQVQLQ

-345 IKSYARRI
+345 IKSDARRI
-353 QQILM
+353 QQILT

-371 ELLLS
+371 KLLLS

-385 LAVVAP
+385 LAVVDP
-391 NSSLSGMKELP
+391 NSSMSGMKELP
-402 VYVKDTLNDP
+402 VYVKNTLYDP

-443 GVRIVLQMQNI
+443 GVRIVLQIQNI

>member
-1 MTNDLYWVS
+1 MTDDLYWVS

-15 VITLTILIRERKYIY
+15 VITLIILIRERKYT
-30 HSEKVERAFMP
+30 HHAEKAGRVFMP
-41 LVCISLTFFVVDFF
+41 LVCISLVFYVVDFF
-55 WGMCLVEAIRSDVV
+55 WGLCLVKAIRSDAA
-69 YYASSALL
+69 YFASSALL

-84 TLSWLCYVLQYIR
+84 TLSWLCYVLRYMG
-97 CPRRYRYVIQ
+97 CPRRCRYAIQ
-107 FVSTVLLLSEVVLV
+107 FVSAALLLSEVALV
-121 IANFFSPVLFRIVD
+121 IANFFSPVMFRIVD
-135 GEYMR
+135 GEYVR
-140 CKYALVTAFNV
+140 CKYALVTSFNI
-151 YSVFAVVLLGTLFT
+151 YPVFAVVVLGTLFA
-165 MMRRGIGAKGCI
+165 MMRKGICANGYTKCW
-177 RCKAVLFSSLI
+177 AVLFSSLI
-188 PLLPGIMN
+188 PLSLGVLQ

-216 YVFVVTAAREKLYQS
+216 YVFVVTATREKLYQS

-265 DEEREKYNTYIND
+265 DEEREKYNSYIND

-300 FGVSCEPVDV
+300 FGVSYGPVDV

-315 STLQSLQSL
+315 STLQSLQ
-324 QFAQSQSKQVQLQ
+324 FAQSKSKQVQLQ

-345 IKSYARRI
+345 INSDARRI

-358 HMLFYGVQFASSD
+358 HLVFYGVQFASGD
-371 ELLLS
+371 KLLLS

-385 LAVVAP
+385 LAVVDP
-391 NSSLSGMKELP
+391 NNSMTGMKELP
-402 VYVKDTLNDP
+402 VYVKNTLYDT
-412 DVDDLGVRIELCH
+412 DVDDLGVRIELCR
-425 RMACLLGGCIYID
+425 RMARLLGGCIYID
-438 TKSKD
+438 TQSKD
-443 GVRIVLQMQNI
+443 GVRIVLQIQNI

>member
-30 HSEKVERAFMP
+30 HNEKVGRAFMP
-41 LVCISLTFFVVDFF
+41 LVCISLTFFVVDFL
-55 WGMCLVEAIRSDVV
+55 WGLCLVKAIRSDVV

-97 CPRRYRYVIQ
+97 CPRRRRYVIQ

-140 CKYALVTAFNV
+140 CKYALATSFNV

-165 MMRRGIGAKGCI
+165 MMRRGIGANGCT

-188 PLLPGIMN
+188 PLLPGIMQ

-216 YVFVVTAAREKLYQS
+216 YVFVVTATREKLYQS

-315 STLQSLQSL
+315 STLQ
-324 QFAQSQSKQVQLQ
+324 FAQSQSKQVQLQ

-345 IKSYARRI
+345 IKSDARRI

-385 LAVVAP
+385 LAVVDP
-391 NSSLSGMKELP
+391 NSSMSGMKELP
-402 VYVKDTLNDP
+402 VYVKNTLYDP

-443 GVRIVLQMQNI
+443 GVRIVLQIQNI

>member
-1 MTNDLYWVS
+1 MTYDLYWVS

-15 VITLTILIRERKYIY
+15 VITLIILIRERKYT
-30 HSEKVERAFMP
+30 HHAEKAGRVFMP
-41 LVCISLTFFVVDFF
+41 LVCISLVFYVVDFF
-55 WGMCLVEAIRSDVV
+55 WGMCLVKAIRSDAV
-69 YYASSALL
+69 YFASSALL

-84 TLSWLCYVLQYIR
+84 TLSWLCYVLRYMG
-97 CPRRYRYVIQ
+97 CPRRCRYVIQ
-107 FVSTVLLLSEVVLV
+107 FVSASLLLSEVVFV
-121 IANFFSPVLFRIVD
+121 IANFFSPVMFRIVD
-135 GEYMR
+135 GEYVR
-140 CKYALVTAFNV
+140 CKYALVTPFNI
-151 YSVFAVVLLGTLFT
+151 YLVFGAVVLGTLFA
-165 MMRRGIGAKGCI
+165 MMRKGICANGYTKCW
-177 RCKAVLFSSLI
+177 AVLFSSLI
-188 PLLPGIMN
+188 PLSLGVLQ

-216 YVFVVTAAREKLYQS
+216 YVFVVTATREKLYQS

-265 DEEREKYNTYIND
+265 DEEREKYNSYIND

-300 FGVSCEPVDV
+300 FGVSYEPVDV

-315 STLQSLQSL
+315 STLQSLQ
-324 QFAQSQSKQVQLQ
+324 FAQSQSKHVQLQ

-345 IKSYARRI
+345 INSDARRI

-358 HMLFYGVQFASSD
+358 HLLFYGVQFASGD
-371 ELLLS
+371 KLLLS

-385 LAVVAP
+385 LAVVDP
-391 NSSLSGMKELP
+391 NNSMSGMKELP
-402 VYVKDTLNDP
+402 VYVKNTLYDT
-412 DVDDLGVRIELCH
+412 DVDDLGVRIELCR
-425 RMACLLGGCIYID
+425 RMARLLGGCIYID
-438 TKSKD
+438 TQSKD
-443 GVRIVLQMQNI
+443 GVRIVLQIQNVQ
-454 L
+454 

>member
-1 MTNDLYWVS
+1 MTYDLYWVS

-15 VITLTILIRERKYIY
+15 VITLIILIRERKYT
-30 HSEKVERAFMP
+30 HHAEKAGRVFMP
-41 LVCISLTFFVVDFF
+41 LVCLSLVFYVVDFF
-55 WGMCLVEAIRSDVV
+55 WGMCLVDAIRSDAV
-69 YYASSALL
+69 YFVSSALL

-84 TLSWLCYVLQYIR
+84 TLSWLCYVLRYMN
-97 CPRRYRYVIQ
+97 CPRRCRYVIQ
-107 FVSTVLLLSEVVLV
+107 FVSAAQLLSEVVLV
-121 IANFFSPVLFRIVD
+121 IANFFSPVMYRIVD
-135 GEYMR
+135 GEYVR
-140 CKYALVTAFNV
+140 CKYALVTSFNV
-151 YSVFAVVLLGTLFT
+151 YSVFAVVLLGTLFA
-165 MMRRGIGAKGCI
+165 MMRKGICANGYT
-177 RCKAVLFSSLI
+177 RCWAVLFSSLI
-188 PLLPGIMN
+188 PLLLGIMQME
-196 VKYFASPFFSMGF
+196 YFASPFFSMGF

-216 YVFVVTAAREKLYQS
+216 YVFVVTATREKLYRS

-265 DEEREKYNTYIND
+265 DEEREKYNSYIND

-300 FGVSCEPVDV
+300 FGVSYEPVDV

-315 STLQSLQSL
+315 STLQSLQ
-324 QFAQSQSKQVQLQ
+324 FAQSKSKQVQLQ

-345 IKSYARRI
+345 INSDARRI
-353 QQILM
+353 QQILT
-358 HMLFYGVQFASSD
+358 HLLFYAVQFASSD

-385 LAVVAP
+385 LAVVDP
-391 NSSLSGMKELP
+391 NSSMSGMKELP

-412 DVDDLGVRIELCH
+412 DVDDLGVRIELCR

-438 TKSKD
+438 TQSKD
-443 GVRIVLQMQNI
+443 GVRIVLQIQNI

>member
-1 MTNDLYWVS
+1 MTYDLYWVS

-15 VITLTILIRERKYIY
+15 VITLIILIRERKYT
-30 HSEKVERAFMP
+30 HHNEKAGRVFMP
-41 LVCISLTFFVVDFF
+41 LVCLSLAFYVVDFF
-55 WGMCLVEAIRSDVV
+55 WGMCLVDAIRSDAV
-69 YYASSALL
+69 YFVLSALL

-84 TLSWLCYVLQYIR
+84 TLSWLCYVLRYMN
-97 CPRRYRYVIQ
+97 CPRRCRYVVQ
-107 FVSTVLLLSEVVLV
+107 FVSAAQLLSEVVLV
-121 IANFFSPVLFRIVD
+121 IANFFSPVMYRIVD
-135 GEYMR
+135 GEYVR
-140 CKYALVTAFNV
+140 CKYALVTSFNV
-151 YSVFAVVLLGTLFT
+151 YSVFAVVLLGTLFA
-165 MMRRGIGAKGCI
+165 MMRKGICANGYT
-177 RCKAVLFSSLI
+177 RYWAVLFSSLI
-188 PLLPGIMN
+188 PLLLGIMQ
-196 VKYFASPFFSMGF
+196 VEYFASPFFSMGF

-216 YVFVVTAAREKLYQS
+216 YVFVVTATREKLYQS

-315 STLQSLQSL
+315 STLQSLQ
-324 QFAQSQSKQVQLQ
+324 FAQSKSKQVQLQ

-345 IKSYARRI
+345 IKSDARRI

-412 DVDDLGVRIELCH
+412 DVDDLGVRIELCR
-425 RMACLLGGCIYID
+425 RMARLLGGCIYID

-443 GVRIVLQMQNI
+443 GVRIVLQIQNI

>member
-1 MTNDLYWVS
+1 MN
-10 VLGYI
+10 
-15 VITLTILIRERKYIY
+15 
-30 HSEKVERAFMP
+30 
-41 LVCISLTFFVVDFF
+41 
-55 WGMCLVEAIRSDVV
+55 
-69 YYASSALL
+69 
-77 HVLAVVT
+77 
-84 TLSWLCYVLQYIR
+84 

-107 FVSTVLLLSEVVLV
+107 FVLAAQLLVEVVFV
-121 IANFFSPVLFRIVD
+121 IANFFSPVMFRIVD
-135 GEYMR
+135 GDYMR
-140 CKYALVTAFNV
+140 CKYALITAFNV
-151 YSVFAVVLLGTLFT
+151 YSVFAVVLLGTLFA
-165 MMRRGIGAKGCI
+165 MMRKGISANGYT
-177 RCKAVLFSSLI
+177 RYWAVLFSSLI
-188 PLLPGIMN
+188 PLLLGITQM
-196 VKYFASPFFSMGF
+196 KYFASPFFSMGF

-265 DEEREKYNTYIND
+265 DEEREKYNSYIND

-291 EYTQTNQKT
+291 EYTQTNRKM
-300 FGVSCEPVDV
+300 FGVSYGPVDV

-315 STLQSLQSL
+315 STLQSLQ
-324 QFAQSQSKQVQLQ
+324 FAQSKSKQVQLQ

-345 IKSYARRI
+345 IKSDARRI

-385 LAVVAP
+385 LAVVDP
-391 NSSLSGMKELP
+391 NNSMSGIKEPP
-402 VYVKDTLNDP
+402 VYVKNTLYDP

-443 GVRIVLQMQNI
+443 GVRIVLQIQNI

>member
-1 MTNDLYWVS
+1 MTYDLYWVS

-15 VITLTILIRERKYIY
+15 VITLIILIRERKYT
-30 HSEKVERAFMP
+30 HHAEKAGRVFMP
-41 LVCISLTFFVVDFF
+41 LVCLSLVFYVVDFF
-55 WGMCLVEAIRSDVV
+55 WGLCLVKAIRSYAV
-69 YYASSALL
+69 YFALSALL

-84 TLSWLCYVLQYIR
+84 TLSWLCYVLRYMNCQRR
-97 CPRRYRYVIQ
+97 CRYVIQ
-107 FVSTVLLLSEVVLV
+107 FVSAAQLLSEVVLV
-121 IANFFSPVLFRIVD
+121 IANFFSPVMFRIVD
-135 GEYMR
+135 GEYVR
-140 CKYALVTAFNV
+140 CKYALVTSFNV
-151 YSVFAVVLLGTLFT
+151 YSVFAVVLLGTLFA
-165 MMRRGIGAKGCI
+165 MMRKGICANGYT
-177 RCKAVLFSSLI
+177 RCWAVLFSSLI
-188 PLLPGIMN
+188 PLLLGIMQME
-196 VKYFASPFFSMGF
+196 YFASPFFSMGF
-209 MLSVLIL
+209 MLLVLIL
-216 YVFVVTAAREKLYQS
+216 YVFVVTTTREKLYRS

-291 EYTQTNQKT
+291 EYTQTNLKT

-315 STLQSLQSL
+315 STLQSLQ
-324 QFAQSQSKQVQLQ
+324 FAQSKSKQVQLQ

-345 IKSYARRI
+345 IKSDARRI
-353 QQILM
+353 QQILT

-371 ELLLS
+371 KLLLS

-385 LAVVAP
+385 LAVVDP
-391 NSSLSGMKELP
+391 NNSMSGMKELP
-402 VYVKDTLNDP
+402 VYVKNTLYDP

-443 GVRIVLQMQNI
+443 GVRIVLQIQNI

>member
-1 MTNDLYWVS
+1 MTYDLYWVS

-15 VITLTILIRERKYIY
+15 VITLIILIRERKYT
-30 HSEKVERAFMP
+30 HHNEKAGRVFMP
-41 LVCISLTFFVVDFF
+41 LVCLSLAFYVVDFF
-55 WGMCLVEAIRSDVV
+55 WGMCLVDAIRSDAV
-69 YYASSALL
+69 YFVLSALL

-84 TLSWLCYVLQYIR
+84 TLSWLCYVLRYMN
-97 CPRRYRYVIQ
+97 CPRRCRYVVQ
-107 FVSTVLLLSEVVLV
+107 FVSAAQLLSEVVLV
-121 IANFFSPVLFRIVD
+121 IANFFSPVMYRIVD
-135 GEYMR
+135 GEYVR
-140 CKYALVTAFNV
+140 CKYALVTSFNV
-151 YSVFAVVLLGTLFT
+151 YSVFAVVLLGTLFA
-165 MMRRGIGAKGCI
+165 MMRKGICANGYT
-177 RCKAVLFSSLI
+177 RYWAVLFSSLI
-188 PLLPGIMN
+188 PLLLGIMQ
-196 VKYFASPFFSMGF
+196 VEYFASPFFSMGF

-216 YVFVVTAAREKLYQS
+216 YVFVVTATREKLYQS

-315 STLQSLQSL
+315 STLQSLQ
-324 QFAQSQSKQVQLQ
+324 FAQSQSKQVQLQ

-345 IKSYARRI
+345 INSDARRI
-353 QQILM
+353 QQILT

-371 ELLLS
+371 ELQLS

-385 LAVVAP
+385 LAVVDP
-391 NSSLSGMKELP
+391 NSSMSGIKEPP
-402 VYVKDTLNDP
+402 VYVKNALYDT
-412 DVDDLGVRIELCH
+412 DVDDLGVRIDLCR
-425 RMACLLGGCIYID
+425 RMARLLGGCIYID

-443 GVRIVLQMQNI
+443 GVRIVLQIQNI

>member
-1 MTNDLYWVS
+1 MTDDLYWVS

-15 VITLTILIRERKYIY
+15 VITLIILIRERKYT
-30 HSEKVERAFMP
+30 HHNEKAGRVFMP
-41 LVCISLTFFVVDFF
+41 LVCLSLVFYVLDFF
-55 WGMCLVEAIRSDVV
+55 WGMCLVGAIRSDAVNF
-69 YYASSALL
+69 ALSALL

-84 TLSWLCYVLQYIR
+84 TLSWLCYVLRYMN
-97 CPRRYRYVIQ
+97 CPRRWRYAIQ
-107 FVSTVLLLSEVVLV
+107 FVSAAQLLSEVVFV
-121 IANFFSPVLFRIVD
+121 TANFFSPVMFRIVD

-140 CKYALVTAFNV
+140 CKYALVTPFNV
-151 YSVFAVVLLGTLFT
+151 YSVFAVVLLGTLFA
-165 MMRRGIGAKGCI
+165 MMRKGICANGYT
-177 RCKAVLFSSLI
+177 RYWAVLFSSLI
-188 PLLPGIMN
+188 PLLLGIMQ
-196 VKYFASPFFSMGF
+196 VKYFASPVFSMGF

-216 YVFVVTAAREKLYQS
+216 YVFVVTATREKLYRS

-265 DEEREKYNTYIND
+265 DEEREKYNSYIND

-300 FGVSCEPVDV
+300 FGVSYEPVDV

-315 STLQSLQSL
+315 STLQSLRL
-324 QFAQSQSKQVQLQ
+324 TQSQSKQVQLQ

-345 IKSYARRI
+345 INSDARRI
-353 QQILM
+353 QQILT
-358 HMLFYGVQFASSD
+358 HLLFYGVQFASSD

-385 LAVVAP
+385 LAIVDP
-391 NSSLSGMKELP
+391 NNSMSGMKELP
-402 VYVKDTLNDP
+402 VYVKNTLYDT
-412 DVDDLGVRIELCH
+412 DVDDLGVRIELCR

-438 TKSKD
+438 TQSKD
-443 GVRIVLQMQNI
+443 GVRIVLQIQNI

>member
-1 MTNDLYWVS
+1 MTYDLYWVS
-10 VLGYI
+10 VFGYI
-15 VITLTILIRERKYIY
+15 VITLIILIRERKYT
-30 HSEKVERAFMP
+30 HHTEKAGRVFMP
-41 LVCISLTFFVVDFF
+41 LVCLSLVFYVVDFF
-55 WGMCLVEAIRSDVV
+55 WGMCLVDAIRSDAV
-69 YYASSALL
+69 YFVSSALL

-84 TLSWLCYVLQYIR
+84 TLSWLCYVLRYMNCSRR
-97 CPRRYRYVIQ
+97 CRYVIQ
-107 FVSTVLLLSEVVLV
+107 FVSAAQLLSELAFV
-121 IANFFSPVLFRIVD
+121 IANFFSPVMFRIVD
-135 GEYMR
+135 GEYVR

-151 YSVFAVVLLGTLFT
+151 YSVFAVVSLGTLFA
-165 MMRRGIGAKGCI
+165 MMRKG
-177 RCKAVLFSSLI
+177 RCANRYTRYWAVLFSSLI
-188 PLLPGIMN
+188 PLLLGIMQ
-196 VKYFASPFFSMGF
+196 VKYFASPVFSMGF
-209 MLSVLIL
+209 MLSGLIL
-216 YVFVVTAAREKLYQS
+216 YVFVVTATREKLYRS
-231 KTKFLQNMSHE
+231 KTRFLQNMSHE

-252 FAQLLGMPEGSWT
+252 FAQLLGMPEGAWT
-265 DEEREKYNTYIND
+265 DEEREKYNSYIND

-315 STLQSLQSL
+315 STLQSLQ
-324 QFAQSQSKQVQLQ
+324 FAQSKSKQVQLQ

-345 IKSYARRI
+345 IKSDARRI
-353 QQILM
+353 QQILT

-385 LAVVAP
+385 LAVVDP
-391 NSSLSGMKELP
+391 NSSMSGMKELP
-402 VYVKDTLNDP
+402 VYVKNTLYDP

-443 GVRIVLQMQNI
+443 GVRIVLQIQNI

>member
-1 MTNDLYWVS
+1 MTYDLYWVS

-15 VITLTILIRERKYIY
+15 VITLIILIRERKYT
-30 HSEKVERAFMP
+30 HHTEKAGRVFMP
-41 LVCISLTFFVVDFF
+41 LVCISLVFYIVDFF
-55 WGMCLVEAIRSDVV
+55 WGMCLVKAIRSDAV
-69 YYASSALL
+69 YFASSALL

-84 TLSWLCYVLQYIR
+84 TLSWLCYVLRYMN
-97 CPRRYRYVIQ
+97 CPRRCRYVIQ
-107 FVSTVLLLSEVVLV
+107 FVSAALLLSEVVLV
-121 IANFFSPVLFRIVD
+121 IANFFSPVMYRIVD
-135 GEYMR
+135 GEYVR

-151 YSVFAVVLLGTLFT
+151 YSVFAVVLLGTLFA
-165 MMRRGIGAKGCI
+165 MMRKGICANGYT
-177 RCKAVLFSSLI
+177 RCWAVLFSSLI
-188 PLLPGIMN
+188 PLLLGIMQME
-196 VKYFASPFFSMGF
+196 YFASPFFSMGF
-209 MLSVLIL
+209 MLSALIL

-315 STLQSLQSL
+315 STLQSLQ
-324 QFAQSQSKQVQLQ
+324 FAQSKSKQVQLQ

-345 IKSYARRI
+345 INSDARRI
-353 QQILM
+353 QQILT
-358 HMLFYGVQFASSD
+358 HLLFYGVQFASGD

-385 LAVVAP
+385 LAVVDP
-391 NSSLSGMKELP
+391 NSSMSGMKELP
-402 VYVKDTLNDP
+402 VYVKETLYDT

-443 GVRIVLQMQNI
+443 GVRIVLQIQNI

>member
-1 MTNDLYWVS
+1 MTYDLYWVS

-15 VITLTILIRERKYIY
+15 VITLIILIRERKYT
-30 HSEKVERAFMP
+30 HHNEKAGRVFMP
-41 LVCISLTFFVVDFF
+41 LVCLSLAFYVVDFF
-55 WGMCLVEAIRSDVV
+55 WGMCLVDAIRSDAV
-69 YYASSALL
+69 YFVLSALL

-84 TLSWLCYVLQYIR
+84 TLSWLCYVLRYMN
-97 CPRRYRYVIQ
+97 CPRRCRYVVQ
-107 FVSTVLLLSEVVLV
+107 FVSAAQLLSEVVLV
-121 IANFFSPVLFRIVD
+121 IANFFSPVMYRIVD
-135 GEYMR
+135 GEYVR
-140 CKYALVTAFNV
+140 CKYALVTSFNV
-151 YSVFAVVLLGTLFT
+151 YSVFAVVLLGTLFA
-165 MMRRGIGAKGCI
+165 MMRKGICANGYT
-177 RCKAVLFSSLI
+177 RYWAVLFSSLI
-188 PLLPGIMN
+188 PLLLGIMQ
-196 VKYFASPFFSMGF
+196 VEYFASPFFSMGF

-216 YVFVVTAAREKLYQS
+216 YVFVVTATREKLYQS

-265 DEEREKYNTYIND
+265 DEEREKYNSYIND

-315 STLQSLQSL
+315 STLQSLQ
-324 QFAQSQSKQVQLQ
+324 FAQSQSKQVQLQ

-345 IKSYARRI
+345 IKSDARRI

-412 DVDDLGVRIELCH
+412 DVDDLGVRIELCR
-425 RMACLLGGCIYID
+425 RMARLLGGCIYID
-438 TKSKD
+438 TKSED
-443 GVRIVLQMQNI
+443 GVRIVLQIQNI